1 MRPVDEENGKVR
13 VVEVEREDERPKD
26 ERAEDEWAEDE
37 RAENERAKEEEEF
50 GFKGPS
56 LGKNSRP

>member
-37 RAENERAKEEEEF
+37 RAKEEEEF